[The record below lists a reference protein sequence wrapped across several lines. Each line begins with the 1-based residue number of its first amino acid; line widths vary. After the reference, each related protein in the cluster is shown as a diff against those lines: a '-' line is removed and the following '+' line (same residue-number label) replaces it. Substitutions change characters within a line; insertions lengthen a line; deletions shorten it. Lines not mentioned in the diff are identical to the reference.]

1 MSIGE
6 LKLRKHRKLLFKLM
20 DQRVIY
26 LIEEND
32 NTKIPTDKELAIHV
46 GRYVGLEKGDPL
58 INQLTNEYT
67 TWKQTLNGDVNTL
80 RDYETKNNTKTKI

>member
-1 MSIGE
+1 
-6 LKLRKHRKLLFKLM
+6 M
-20 DQRVIY
+20 DQRVVY
-26 LIEEND
+26 LIEENE

-67 TWKQTLNGDVNTL
+67 TWKQTLNNDVDIL
-80 RDYETKNNTKTKI
+80 RSQEIKKSRDI

>member
-6 LKLRKHRKLLFKLM
+6 LKLRKHRHLLFKLM
-20 DQRVIY
+20 DQRVVY
-26 LIEEND
+26 LIEENE

-67 TWKQTLNGDVNTL
+67 TWKQTLNSGVDTL
-80 RDYETKNNTKTKI
+80 RDYETKNNTKTQN

>member
-6 LKLRKHRKLLFKLM
+6 LKLRKHRHLLFKLM
-20 DQRVIY
+20 DQRVVY
-26 LIEEND
+26 LIEENE

-67 TWKQTLNGDVNTL
+67 TWKQTLNNDVDIL
-80 RDYETKNNTKTKI
+80 RNQEIKKSRDI

>member
-1 MSIGE
+1 
-6 LKLRKHRKLLFKLM
+6 M

-26 LIEEND
+26 LIEENE
-32 NTKIPTDKELAIHV
+32 NTKIPTDKELAIHI

-67 TWKQTLNGDVNTL
+67 TWKQTLNNDVDIL
-80 RDYETKNNTKTKI
+80 RSQEIKKSRDI

>member
-67 TWKQTLNGDVNTL
+67 TWKQTLNGDVDAL
-80 RDYETKNNTKTKI
+80 RDYETKNNTKTQI

>member
-1 MSIGE
+1 
-6 LKLRKHRKLLFKLM
+6 M
-20 DQRVIY
+20 DQRVVY
-26 LIEEND
+26 LIEENE

-67 TWKQTLNGDVNTL
+67 TWKQTLNNDVDIL
-80 RDYETKNNTKTKI
+80 RNQEIKKSRDI

>member
-6 LKLRKHRKLLFKLM
+6 LKLRKHRNLLFKLM
-20 DQRVIY
+20 DQRVVY
-26 LIEEND
+26 LIEENE
-32 NTKIPTDKELAIHV
+32 NTKIPTDKELATHV

-67 TWKQTLNGDVNTL
+67 TWKQTLNNDVDIL
-80 RDYETKNNTKTKI
+80 RNQEIKKSRDI

>member
-1 MSIGE
+1 
-6 LKLRKHRKLLFKLM
+6 M
-20 DQRVIY
+20 DQRVVY
-26 LIEEND
+26 LIEENE

-67 TWKQTLNGDVNTL
+67 TWKQTLNKDVDIL
-80 RDYETKNNTKTKI
+80 RNQEIKKSKDI

>member
-6 LKLRKHRKLLFKLM
+6 LKLRKHRHLLFKLI

-26 LIEEND
+26 LIEENE

-67 TWKQTLNGDVNTL
+67 TWKQTLNNDVDIL
-80 RDYETKNNTKTKI
+80 RNQEMKKSRDI

>member
-6 LKLRKHRKLLFKLM
+6 LKLRKHRHLLFKLM
-20 DQRVIY
+20 DQRVVY
-26 LIEEND
+26 LIEENE

-67 TWKQTLNGDVNTL
+67 TWKQTLNNDVDIL
-80 RDYETKNNTKTKI
+80 RNQEIKKSKDI

>member
-1 MSIGE
+1 MMSIGE
-6 LKLRKHRKLLFKLM
+6 LKLRKHRHLLFKLM

-26 LIEEND
+26 LIEENE

-58 INQLTNEYT
+58 INQLTNEYA
-67 TWKQTLNGDVNTL
+67 TWKQTLNNDVDVL
-80 RDYETKNNTKTKI
+80 RSQEIKKSRDI

>member
-1 MSIGE
+1 
-6 LKLRKHRKLLFKLM
+6 M
-20 DQRVIY
+20 DQRVVY
-26 LIEEND
+26 LIEENE

-67 TWKQTLNGDVNTL
+67 TWKQTLNNDVAIL
-80 RDYETKNNTKTKI
+80 RNQEIKKSRDI

>member
-6 LKLRKHRKLLFKLM
+6 LKLRKHRHLLFKLM
-20 DQRVIY
+20 DQRVVY
-26 LIEEND
+26 LIEENE

-46 GRYVGLEKGDPL
+46 GRYVGLENGDPL

-67 TWKQTLNGDVNTL
+67 TWKQTLNNDVDVL
-80 RDYETKNNTKTKI
+80 RSQEIKKSRDI

>member
-1 MSIGE
+1 
-6 LKLRKHRKLLFKLM
+6 M
-20 DQRVIY
+20 DQRVVY
-26 LIEEND
+26 LIEENE

-67 TWKQTLNGDVNTL
+67 TWKQTLNNDVDIL
-80 RDYETKNNTKTKI
+80 RNQEIKKYKDI

>member
-6 LKLRKHRKLLFKLM
+6 LKLRKHRHLLFKLM
-20 DQRVIY
+20 DQRVVY
-26 LIEEND
+26 LIEENE

-67 TWKQTLNGDVNTL
+67 TWKQTLNNDVDIL
-80 RDYETKNNTKTKI
+80 RSQEIKKSRDI

>member
-1 MSIGE
+1 
-6 LKLRKHRKLLFKLM
+6 M
-20 DQRVIY
+20 DQRVVY
-26 LIEEND
+26 LIEENE

-67 TWKQTLNGDVNTL
+67 TWKQTLNNDVDIL
-80 RDYETKNNTKTKI
+80 RNQEIKKSKDI